1 MREKILLRR
10 LVAPKRVTLPNG
22 QSFVARYE
30 RVSRKNLRRNI
41 TAKKVQKIGPRPWR
55 RTQKGGS
62 IIENIVKLGAKLQT
76 SGFGKGLFRKG
87 VSAGT
92 KAISSDLGQKLV
104 DEGIKQAPNLCKL
117 GASKIKN
124 KSVRKALESDV
135 ANYLVEDTQKNK
147 KTKNKNLN
155 YLFGGL

>member
-10 LVAPKRVTLPNG
+10 LVAPKRVKLPNG

-41 TAKKVQKIGPRPWR
+41 TAKKVQKIGPRLWR

-62 IIENIVKLGAKLQT
+62 IIGNIVKLGAKLRT
-76 SGFGKGLFRKG
+76 SGFAKGLFRKG

-104 DEGIKQAPNLCKL
+104 DEGIKQAW
-117 GASKIKN
+117 SI
-124 KSVRKALESDV
+124 
-135 ANYLVEDTQKNK
+135 
-147 KTKNKNLN
+147 
-155 YLFGGL
+155 